1 MSKRLLV
8 KLGAITA
15 AFVIAAVPVT
25 TVFAVDLTESAEF
38 GDGQVHNFDNINIIS
53 GESVS
58 LEDDW
63 SVGISVHNGTTVNVS
78 GDVENETTFGIV
90 ADDAE
95 DWGKIDN
102 GGWWSSGESGDNATV
117 VNIGGSVSNTG
128 YAAIDASGN
137 SLITVDGNV
146 TLNSS
151 LENSYGY
158 AVDGTNHYNNLNI
171 GSDPQYVDDTLRE
184 AKVGEITIG
193 GDVISTKAGVQSAG
207 FPVTVGG
214 DVVADSY
221 SAIKTHNGGTVKVG
235 GNVTGKSGAIEVNRV
250 DNDKYDY
257 QNDLVIVEGTIKSTY
272 GSAIVFIDKR
282 MTKAGENDYRF
293 PDIVVYQIDESNKD
307 SIAKAHLSTYTPE
320 EGRNK
325 FTNLSDEEC
334 KKAADAIISAINY
347 IIRTEGDIQ
356 LSGDSLRNYDG
367 HDTMRYGETVTASVA
382 DGYTVEGSD
391 AVTVTKVSD
400 GVYNITLNS
409 QLGGI
414 TLKAAVDN
422 SNNGQQVNID
432 DPDQINSQQW
442 QNIMSQI
449 QSQQEA
455 ASNNN
460 SQSDNT
466 ASSDLSVAA
475 TGSNGVAVAT
485 SDTATLTALS
495 ADGSAPARE
504 VSFSMSELS
513 TSQYQTA
520 VVENINNT
528 PSGETLRIETD
539 TAACL
544 DSAMLEAFSA
554 KDIDLEVVFTYN
566 GQKLLVVIPKGY
578 DITKLLD
585 EKGYCGFLRLASIL
599 GSTVV

>member
-25 TVFAVDLTESAEF
+25 TVFAVDLTEATQF
-38 GDGQVHNFDNINIIS
+38 DDGQTHNFDNVTIAESDDGNPLIAVLIS
-53 GESVS
+53 DGTTLNVSGDAESEYGPGIWAES
-58 LEDDW
+58 DKYWTPSDDGW
-63 SVGISVHNGTTVNVS
+63 TSTNPNHNPTTVNVEGS
-78 GDVENETTFGIV
+78 VSGSGNGLGAVHALGNTFVKVDGDVNYNKWNENDYGYGVIAKSYYNF
-90 ADDAE
+90 ADVDSISE
-95 DWGKIDN
+95 DIMKDLREVPV
-102 GGWWSSGESGDNATV
+102 GE
-117 VNIGGSVSNTG
+117 VNIGGN
-128 YAAIDASGN
+128 
-137 SLITVDGNV
+137 
-146 TLNSS
+146 
-151 LENSYGY
+151 
-158 AVDGTNHYNNLNI
+158 
-171 GSDPQYVDDTLRE
+171 
-184 AKVGEITIG
+184 
-193 GDVISTKAGVQSAG
+193 VISEAAGVSTNG
-207 FPVTVGG
+207 FKVNVGG
-214 DVVADSY
+214 NIVADQGP
-221 SAIKTHNGGTVKVG
+221 AILTQNGGTIKVKG
-235 GNVTGKSGAIEVNRV
+235 DVTGGSAGIQIIRS
-250 DNDKYDY
+250 DDDKADY
-257 QNDLVIVEGTIKSTY
+257 GTDLVIVEGTLKATN
-272 GSAIVFIDKR
+272 GSAIIFHDRRTQGGNNTNYK
-282 MTKAGENDYRF
+282 Y
-293 PDIVVYQIDESNKD
+293 PDIVLYQISASNKD
-307 SIAKAHLSTYTPE
+307 SIVSAKLREFKDTTNSKDYTELSE
-320 EGRNK
+320 
-325 FTNLSDEEC
+325 EEC
-334 KKAADAIISAINY
+334 QKAADAILSAINY

-414 TLKAAVDN
+414 TLKAVVDN

-466 ASSDLSVAA
+466 ASSDISVAA

-485 SDTATLTALS
+485 SDSATLTALS

-520 VVENINNT
+520 VVDNINNT